1 MSIANSTIYGN
12 DAHVTGN
19 GDGEAVVD
27 IGAYEYGQETGRQK
41 AMPWILFLLLN
52 E

>member
-1 MSIANSTIYGN
+1 VMSIANSTIYGN

-27 IGAYEYGQETGRQK
+27 IGAY
-41 AMPWILFLLLN
+41 
-52 E
+52 